1 MSVDERVSNLKDNVR
16 FNQDEEL
23 KKLHERIDNLFVGKN
38 FDDISSSMAFSQ
50 RKDSFE
56 SFNNK
61 AIQDNSVN
69 KNKYH
74 NLTTVSREKQ
84 VMFSQKTDKNIS
96 TSLEDTI
103 NLYKSIGDRN
113 ADFLFNWI
121 YNIYN
126 EIFLPSI
133 DTVYKEKLTLT
144 KTKLGI
150 YDVLI
155 DDLADNAKLRN
166 GKLLEQCME
175 IPWNNSS
182 SNNNQYVEVCRKIW
196 YDCINQIQKFPR
208 YSEFKDIFY
217 FDLHQFMNCNRYS
230 YLVNTKGISN
240 FTEDKNNLQHGVM
253 VLTHCNLDLMCSPDF
268 NYKELEKAV
277 KLVENYLD
285 KHETKH
291 IPENKIIIKLVKD
304 AGIKGVPVTNIIRRL
319 TREGYTW

>member
-1 MSVDERVSNLKDNVR
+1 M
-16 FNQDEEL
+16 
-23 KKLHERIDNLFVGKN
+23 
-38 FDDISSSMAFSQ
+38 
-50 RKDSFE
+50 
-56 SFNNK
+56 
-61 AIQDNSVN
+61 
-69 KNKYH
+69 
-74 NLTTVSREKQ
+74 TTVSREKQ
-84 VMFSQKTDKNIS
+84 VMLSQKTDKNIS
-96 TSLEDTI
+96 NSLEDTI
-103 NLYKSIGDRN
+103 KLYKSIGDRN

-133 DTVYKEKLTLT
+133 DSVYKEKLTLT

-182 SNNNQYVEVCRKIW
+182 SNNNQYVDVCRKIW

-208 YSEFKDIFY
+208 YDEFKDIFY